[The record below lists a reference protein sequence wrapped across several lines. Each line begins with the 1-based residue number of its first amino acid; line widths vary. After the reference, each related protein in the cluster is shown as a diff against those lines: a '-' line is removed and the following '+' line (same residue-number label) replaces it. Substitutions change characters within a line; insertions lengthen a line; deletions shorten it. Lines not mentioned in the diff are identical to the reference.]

1 MNSLLTFSA
10 WQFAAAGAAFASGP
24 IIIHLLNRR
33 RPRQVHWAA
42 MDFLRE
48 ALQRHRRLIQIR
60 DLLLLLLRVLAV
72 VLFGLALARPYFS
85 ANSSQFDGTQPLHAV
100 LLIDNSLS
108 MGYQSTA
115 GTLLDEARTRAR
127 EFIDRLPR
135 GSQVS
140 VIPLCGSARGMTVD
154 PYFAKE
160 DAAEAL
166 ARIEVVDRG
175 VSLRAALNLARKA
188 CESSPELAKRLVLIG
203 DQQGQ
208 NWVDVDQ
215 AALAELPPIQIVTI
229 AAPRPENTWIDSLRV
244 SGDVAALNLEASI
257 VAEVRHN
264 GDGPRRDLPVTLWV
278 DGRPVATQTVTVPPA
293 EGARQVV
300 FQHVFADYQPE
311 PDRPVYVPI
320 HVALAPDQLPED
332 DQRYGVVPVVAELPV
347 VFVDQFADDEEDRAL
362 RRFGETRWL
371 RTLLSDATRPDP
383 SLPSL
388 VKVRHVRID
397 RLSRDELAD
406 ARLVIVAGV
415 KNPADKVDL
424 LREYVQQGG
433 QLIVAAGGDFDPAA
447 WSEAAWRGGDGIL
460 PGPLQREPLGTLPEL
475 ATGTLNPFQFI
486 FETLR
491 EEYFGLPSVSP
502 DELRDLYDE
511 PLFFQVVD
519 LDLRDEVL
527 ASLRT
532 AEQRWLEEQ
541 ANAAAGDSLDGDMA
555 SGSAAGGPTAGSDAA
570 SGKANPA
577 AAKKA
582 GVASSAG
589 AADAQDADNAA
600 AAAKLADEPL
610 EWLRWRSSV
619 AASPAITGATPEDR
633 KQAIEKA
640 AELRLPRVLARVN
653 TPNRAPLLVDRR
665 IGHGRVVF
673 MSSGV
678 FSGWNTLPDSAAMFV
693 FERLS
698 REMIA
703 TTLPPA
709 QFATLE
715 SIKVPLPD
723 VEPDSRVEL
732 LRPDQP
738 GRPTPLDFGF
748 IDQQR
753 RGVTLANGLTRGI
766 YRVAVRSE
774 DAAASPLTVGSGADG
789 KGADGKGAAGK
800 GAAGAADSGK
810 TDGKEGADG
819 ESKKDGKSGPADR
832 STDPALRVLE
842 GATRVIPLALNGP
855 ARESDLAPL
864 TAAKLETLEA
874 NESLRWLSS
883 GEAISLEGAQLRGQG
898 SWWYLALA
906 VLLALIGELVIL
918 ARMTAAR
925 AVQAT

>member
-1 MNSLLTFSA
+1 MNYLPTFSA
-10 WQFAAAGAAFASGP
+10 WQFAAAGAVCASGP
-24 IIIHLLNRR
+24 IIIHLLNLR

-72 VLFGLALARPYFS
+72 VLFGFALARPYFA

-115 GTLLDEARTRAR
+115 GTLLDEARARAR

-135 GSQVS
+135 GSQIS

-166 ARIEVVDRG
+166 NRIEVVDRG
-175 VSLRAALNLARKA
+175 VSLRASLNLARKA
-188 CESSPELAKRLVLIG
+188 CEASPELAKRLVLIG

-229 AAPRPENTWIDSLRV
+229 AATRPENTWIESLRV
-244 SGDVAALNLEASI
+244 GGDVAALNLETSI
-257 VAEVRHN
+257 VAEVRHS

-278 DGRPVATQTVTVPPA
+278 DGRPVATQTVTVPPS

-332 DQRYGVVPVVAELPV
+332 DQRFGVVPVVAELPV
-347 VFVDQFADDEEDRAL
+347 VFVDQYADDEEDRTL

-433 QLIVAAGGDFDPAA
+433 QLIVAAGGDFDPSA

-527 ASLRT
+527 GSLRA

-541 ANAAAGDSLDGDMA
+541 ANAADGDNSNDIAGATGSGKPGNGPDGKTSGVKAANKDAMNA
-555 SGSAAGGPTAGSDAA
+555 TTQSGSRDGDNTLGGSA
-570 SGKANPA
+570 GKA
-577 AAKKA
+577 
-582 GVASSAG
+582 
-589 AADAQDADNAA
+589 
-600 AAAKLADEPL
+600 DEQL

-619 AASPAITGATPEDR
+619 GAAPAITGATPEER

-640 AELRLPRVLARVN
+640 AELRLPRVLARVSS
-653 TPNRAPLLVDRR
+653 PNRAPLLVDRR

-673 MSSGV
+673 MASGV
-678 FSGWNTLPDSAAMFV
+678 FSGWNTLPDSSAMFV

-715 SIKVPLPD
+715 SIKVPLTD

-732 LRPDQP
+732 FRPDQP
-738 GRPTPLDFGF
+738 GRPTPVDFGF

-774 DAAASPLTVGSGADG
+774 NAAAAESF
-789 KGADGKGAAGK
+789 K
-800 GAAGAADSGK
+800 
-810 TDGKEGADG
+810 ADG
-819 ESKKDGKSGPADR
+819 EKKNGENGKDGDGGEIKKNGVDSVAKAAGGDQTSGGQGSGEASDA
-832 STDPALRVLE
+832 SLRALE

-864 TAAKLETLEA
+864 TADKQETLEA
-874 NESLRWLSS
+874 NESLRWLSG

>member
-1 MNSLLTFSA
+1 MNFLPTFSA
-10 WQFAAAGAAFASGP
+10 WQFAAAGAVCASGP

-85 ANSSQFDGTQPLHAV
+85 ANSGQFDGTQPLHAV

-135 GSQVS
+135 GSQIS

-166 ARIEVVDRG
+166 ARIEIVDRG
-175 VSLRAALNLARKA
+175 VSLRGALNLARKA
-188 CESSPELAKRLVLIG
+188 CEASPELAKRLVLIG

-229 AAPRPENTWIDSLRV
+229 AATRPENTWVESLRV
-244 SGDVAALNLEASI
+244 GGDVAALNLEASI
-257 VAEVRHN
+257 VAEVRHA
-264 GDGPRRDLPVTLWV
+264 GDGPRRELPVTLWV
-278 DGRPVATQTVTVPPA
+278 DGRPVATQTVTVPPG

-347 VFVDQFADDEEDRAL
+347 VFVDQFADDEEDRTL

-491 EEYFGLPSVSP
+491 EEYFGLPSVSQ

-541 ANAAAGDSLDGDMA
+541 ANASAEADAGNGAGTGVGSAEKSKA
-555 SGSAAGGPTAGSDAA
+555 SGQSPSDASSTADAKATANNA
-570 SGKANPA
+570 SGGK
-577 AAKKA
+577 
-582 GVASSAG
+582 
-589 AADAQDADNAA
+589 ADNAA
-600 AAAKLADEPL
+600 DNSADNAAEQL

-619 AASPAITGATPEDR
+619 GAAPAITGATPEER
-633 KQAIEKA
+633 KAAIEKA

-653 TPNRAPLLVDRR
+653 TRNRAPLLVDRR

-673 MSSGV
+673 MTSGV

-774 DAAASPLTVGSGADG
+774 NAAIASPPGSGKADG
-789 KGADGKGAAGK
+789 KEDSTSDGAKAGGK
-800 GAAGAADSGK
+800 AGAV
-810 TDGKEGADG
+810 G
-819 ESKKDGKSGPADR
+819 ESSKDGNGGLN
-832 STDPALRVLE
+832 DPALRVLE

-864 TAAKLETLEA
+864 TAAKQEALEG

-883 GEAISLEGAQLRGQG
+883 GESISLEGAQLRGQG

>member
-1 MNSLLTFSA
+1 
-10 WQFAAAGAAFASGP
+10 
-24 IIIHLLNRR
+24 
-33 RPRQVHWAA
+33 V
-42 MDFLRE
+42 
-48 ALQRHRRLIQIR
+48 
-60 DLLLLLLRVLAV
+60 
-72 VLFGLALARPYFS
+72 
-85 ANSSQFDGTQPLHAV
+85 
-100 LLIDNSLS
+100 IDNSLS

-135 GSQVS
+135 GSQIS

-166 ARIEVVDRG
+166 ARIEIVDRG
-175 VSLRAALNLARKA
+175 VSLRGALNLARKA
-188 CESSPELAKRLVLIG
+188 CEASPELAKRLVLIG

-215 AALAELPPIQIVTI
+215 AALAELPPIQIVTV

-433 QLIVAAGGDFDPAA
+433 QLIVAAGGEFDPAA

-491 EEYFGLPSVSP
+491 EEYFGLPSVSQ

-541 ANAAAGDSLDGDMA
+541 ANASAEADAGNGAGNAAGTGVGSAEKSKA
-555 SGSAAGGPTAGSDAA
+555 SGQSQSDA
-570 SGKANPA
+570 
-577 AAKKA
+577 
-582 GVASSAG
+582 SST
-589 AADAQDADNAA
+589 ADAKATANNSSGGKADNAA
-600 AAAKLADEPL
+600 DNSADNAAEQL

-619 AASPAITGATPEDR
+619 GAAPAITGATPEER
-633 KQAIEKA
+633 KAAIEKA

-653 TPNRAPLLVDRR
+653 TRNRAPLLVDRR

-673 MSSGV
+673 MTSGV

-774 DAAASPLTVGSGADG
+774 DAAASPLSVGTGADG
-789 KGADGKGAAGK
+789 KGTGGTKAEDAAVR
-800 GAAGAADSGK
+800 GK

-819 ESKKDGKSGPADR
+819 ESKKDGKSGSAGG

-864 TAAKLETLEA
+864 TAAKLEALEA

>member
-1 MNSLLTFSA
+1 
-10 WQFAAAGAAFASGP
+10 
-24 IIIHLLNRR
+24 
-33 RPRQVHWAA
+33 
-42 MDFLRE
+42 
-48 ALQRHRRLIQIR
+48 
-60 DLLLLLLRVLAV
+60 
-72 VLFGLALARPYFS
+72 
-85 ANSSQFDGTQPLHAV
+85 
-100 LLIDNSLS
+100 
-108 MGYQSTA
+108 
-115 GTLLDEARTRAR
+115 
-127 EFIDRLPR
+127 
-135 GSQVS
+135 
-140 VIPLCGSARGMTVD
+140 MTVD

-166 ARIEVVDRG
+166 ARIEIVDRG
-175 VSLRAALNLARKA
+175 VSLRGALNLARKA
-188 CESSPELAKRLVLIG
+188 CEASPELAKRLVLIG

-229 AAPRPENTWIDSLRV
+229 AATRPENTWVESLRV
-244 SGDVAALNLEASI
+244 GGDVAALNLEASI
-257 VAEVRHN
+257 VAEVRHA
-264 GDGPRRDLPVTLWV
+264 GDGPRRELPVTLWV
-278 DGRPVATQTVTVPPA
+278 DGRPVATQTVTVPPG

-347 VFVDQFADDEEDRAL
+347 VFVDQFADDEEDRTL

-491 EEYFGLPSVSP
+491 EEYFGLPSVSQ

-541 ANAAAGDSLDGDMA
+541 ANASAEADAGNGAGTGVGSAEKSKA
-555 SGSAAGGPTAGSDAA
+555 SGQSPSDASSTADAKATANNA
-570 SGKANPA
+570 SGGK
-577 AAKKA
+577 
-582 GVASSAG
+582 
-589 AADAQDADNAA
+589 ADNAA
-600 AAAKLADEPL
+600 DNSADNAAEQL

-619 AASPAITGATPEDR
+619 GAAPAITGATPEER
-633 KQAIEKA
+633 KAAIEKA

-653 TPNRAPLLVDRR
+653 TRNRAPLLVDRR

-673 MSSGV
+673 MTSGV

-748 IDQQR
+748 IDPQR

-774 DAAASPLTVGSGADG
+774 NAAIASPPGSGKADG
-789 KGADGKGAAGK
+789 KEDSTSDGAKAGGK
-800 GAAGAADSGK
+800 AGAV
-810 TDGKEGADG
+810 G
-819 ESKKDGKSGPADR
+819 ESSKDGNGGLN
-832 STDPALRVLE
+832 DPALRVLE

-864 TAAKLETLEA
+864 TAAKQEALEG

-883 GEAISLEGAQLRGQG
+883 GESISLEGAQLRGQG

>member
-1 MNSLLTFSA
+1 MNFLPTFSA
-10 WQFAAAGAAFASGP
+10 WQFAAAGAVCASGP

-72 VLFGLALARPYFS
+72 VLFGFALARPYFS

-108 MGYQSTA
+108 MGFQSTA

-135 GSQVS
+135 GSQIS

-154 PYFAKE
+154 PYFTKE

-175 VSLRAALNLARKA
+175 VSLRGALNLARKA
-188 CESSPELAKRLVLIG
+188 CEASPELAKRLVLIG

-229 AAPRPENTWIDSLRV
+229 AATRAENTWVESLHV
-244 SGDVAALNLEASI
+244 GGDVAALNLETSI
-257 VAEVRHN
+257 VAEVRHA

-278 DGRPVATQTVTVPPA
+278 DGRPVATQSVTVPPG

-332 DQRYGVVPVVAELPV
+332 DQRFGVVPVVAELPV
-347 VFVDQFADDEEDRAL
+347 VFVDQFADDEEDRTL

-491 EEYFGLPSVSP
+491 EEYFGLPSVSR

-541 ANAAAGDSLDGDMA
+541 ANASAEAGAGPGDKSTSPRDS
-555 SGSAAGGPTAGSDAA
+555 TAGTKTNTKTDTKTDTNADA
-570 SGKANPA
+570 
-577 AAKKA
+577 
-582 GVASSAG
+582 
-589 AADAQDADNAA
+589 AADAKADAQSVTRVDDAGDA
-600 AAAKLADEPL
+600 L

-619 AASPAITGATPEDR
+619 GAAPAITGATPEER

-653 TPNRAPLLVDRR
+653 TQNRAPLLVDRR

-673 MSSGV
+673 MASGV

-732 LRPDQP
+732 FWPDQP

-753 RGVTLANGLTRGI
+753 RGVTLANALTRGI
-766 YRVAVRSE
+766 YRIAVHSE
-774 DAAASPLTVGSGADG
+774 NASAALSTAAGKTDGGAADG
-789 KGADGKGAAGK
+789 KANGKDVPGGESNTDGKSGGAAGK
-800 GAAGAADSGK
+800 ASGDNPAAG
-810 TDGKEGADG
+810 GAN
-819 ESKKDGKSGPADR
+819 
-832 STDPALRVLE
+832 DPALRALE

-864 TAAKLETLEA
+864 TAAKLESLEA

-883 GEAISLEGAQLRGQG
+883 GESISLEGAQLRGQG